1 MAVGKRELDWV
12 HHSSVKGHMNTLGTC
27 FVLAAHT
34 FERGA
39 VEKRFFFGSQNK
51 SLLKRFMSQRGVG
64 VSSDGIKVRVE
75 LLVLT

>member
-1 MAVGKRELDWV
+1 MGVGKRELGWV
-12 HHSSVKGHMNTLGTC
+12 RHGSVKCHVNALGTC

-39 VEKRFFFGSQNK
+39 VEEKFFLGSQNK
-51 SLLKRFMSQRGVG
+51 TLLNRFMSQREVG

>member
-1 MAVGKRELDWV
+1 MAVGKRELGWV
-12 HHSSVKGHMNTLGTC
+12 RHSSVKCPMNALGTC

-39 VEKRFFFGSQNK
+39 VEEKFFFGSQNK
-51 SLLKRFMSQRGVG
+51 SLLNRFKSQHGVG